1 MMKHKV
7 TASDTITVRKL
18 YVVDKTILKRNA

>member
-7 TASDTITVRKL
+7 TTSDTMTVRKL
-18 YVVDKTILKRNA
+18 HVEDKTILKRNA